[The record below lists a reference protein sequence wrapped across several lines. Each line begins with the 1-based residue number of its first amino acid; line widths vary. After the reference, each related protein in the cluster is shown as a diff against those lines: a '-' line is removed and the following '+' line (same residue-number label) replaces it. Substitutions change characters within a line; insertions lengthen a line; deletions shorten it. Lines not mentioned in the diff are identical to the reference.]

1 MAEDKKNLSP
11 DAENEPVKA
20 PDETISELSD
30 ALEKKLHE
38 NENENVSPEKVPE
51 PTDDDVL
58 AEIKEALDKAEKNED
73 ENDILSGKAAD
84 DRFERIS
91 EEDFKLQLGH
101 TSDAFA
107 VDMLLAK
114 FIQGIPV
121 VGVIGGLTNPVY
133 YR

>member
-1 MAEDKKNLSP
+1 MMDRLS
-11 DAENEPVKA
+11 A
-20 PDETISELSD
+20 P
-30 ALEKKLHE
+30 
-38 NENENVSPEKVPE
+38 
-51 PTDDDVL
+51 
-58 AEIKEALDKAEKNED
+58 
-73 ENDILSGKAAD
+73 
-84 DRFERIS
+84 S

-133 YR
+133 YRKILKYVKLKYRKRYLLTKTVAST